1 MATIPSLA
9 LIPSGYKA
17 SKVYSV
23 LPTDGSGD
31 FDFYKKWKCNKIEF
45 RWFNR
50 ISFKLTFQDLTIL

>member
-23 LPTDGSGD
+23 LPTDGVGD
-31 FDFYKKWKCNKIEF
+31 FDFTRSGNATRVNSDGLIE
-45 RWFNR
+45 
-50 ISFKLTFQDLTIL
+50 